1 MLRKDAL
8 QRTFRNVNIQ
18 KLNNRFVQL
27 ANLLVTP
34 LAENYNVLVMKLNVT
49 FGVEILT
56 NYRE

>member
-27 ANLLVTP
+27 VNLLVTP